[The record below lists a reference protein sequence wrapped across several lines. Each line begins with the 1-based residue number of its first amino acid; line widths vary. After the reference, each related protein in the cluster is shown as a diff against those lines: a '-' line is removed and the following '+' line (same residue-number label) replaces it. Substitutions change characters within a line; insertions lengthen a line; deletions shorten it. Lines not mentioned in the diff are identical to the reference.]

1 MKKVHI
7 RKNSIAWYAVKFRKP
22 LLVAGLAC
30 ICAVTVNAIDTA
42 FAEEIEPE
50 PELPQIPVIEYV
62 EPEEEPV
69 KLWNVPLDEDL
80 QLHVVEVAESYGIE
94 PELILAVIGQESSY
108 NPETVGDNG
117 ASASLM
123 QVQKRW
129 HSERMEKL
137 GCTDLMN
144 PYENIIVGTDYL
156 AELMEEGSL
165 EWALAAYN
173 GGRSYAN
180 KHMNN
185 GNVTKYANEVI
196 ARYEELKGLNY
207 HGE

>member
-1 MKKVHI
+1 MKKRYYI
-7 RKNSIAWYAVKFRKP
+7 RKNSPAWYAVKFRKP

-30 ICAVTVNAIDTA
+30 ICYMGMTAVT
-42 FAEEIEPE
+42 FAEETQPE
-50 PELPQIPVIEYV
+50 PELPQPVIEII
-62 EPEEEPV
+62 EEEPV
-69 KLWNVPLDEDL
+69 RLWDVPLDEEL
-80 QLHVVEVAESYGIE
+80 QLHIIEVAESYGIE

-108 NPETVGDNG
+108 DPETVGDNG

-196 ARYEELKGLNY
+196 ARYEELKGND
-207 HGE
+207 